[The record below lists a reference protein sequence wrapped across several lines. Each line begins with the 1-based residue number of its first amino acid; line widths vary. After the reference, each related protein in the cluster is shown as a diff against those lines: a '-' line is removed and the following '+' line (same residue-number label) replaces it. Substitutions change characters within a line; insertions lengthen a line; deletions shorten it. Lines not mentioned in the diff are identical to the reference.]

1 MPGRPRWRE
10 LGRNHRLRDYCGH
23 PCHARS
29 STANTYSMEPHELA
43 LRGIAT
49 NYGWTWY
56 RMRRLID
63 SHLACQGA
71 SMAQLRLLALLAEQP
86 RRSTDI
92 ASFFDQAPRTV
103 TQAIDA
109 LEQNGL
115 VSRSPAADDRRSKLV
130 QITDAGRVTL
140 GLAMPLYDDIVG
152 QTFGSLTADELEG
165 LNAAVKHL
173 NRLVDH
179 LESKSSVT
187 ATRAPAAKA
196 RAHG

>member
-1 MPGRPRWRE
+1 
-10 LGRNHRLRDYCGH
+10 
-23 PCHARS
+23 
-29 STANTYSMEPHELA
+29 
-43 LRGIAT
+43 
-49 NYGWTWY
+49 
-56 RMRRLID
+56 MRRLID

>member
-1 MPGRPRWRE
+1 
-10 LGRNHRLRDYCGH
+10 
-23 PCHARS
+23 
-29 STANTYSMEPHELA
+29 MEPHQSGI
-43 LRGIAT
+43 RGIAT
-49 NYGWTWY
+49 TFGWTWY

-63 SHLACQGA
+63 AYLACQGA
-71 SMAQLRLLALLAEQP
+71 SMAQLKLLAYLAEQP

-115 VSRSPAADDRRSKLV
+115 VFRSPAPDDRRSKLV
-130 QITDAGRVTL
+130 QIADAGRATL

-165 LNAAVKHL
+165 LDAAIKHL
-173 NRLVDH
+173 NRLVDQ
-179 LESKSSVT
+179 LETKASVPET
-187 ATRAPAAKA
+187 QVSRPAKPGA
-196 RAHG
+196 